1 MSYADQ
7 YKAAR
12 AKIVSHIST
21 AWSPAKQHYGTVEIL
36 ATEALLPASSILK
49 EPGTELGPQS
59 PTINEALERLMVA
72 GVWARPENE
81 NLEDFVLDRFEELR
95 TLLDTDNHLTNTVTE
110 CRVSSWD
117 YDIPSGVD
125 PNSKRVYV
133 YLTVNLEMPYNRD
146 GS

>member
-1 MSYADQ
+1 
-7 YKAAR
+7 
-12 AKIVSHIST
+12 
-21 AWSPAKQHYGTVEIL
+21 
-36 ATEALLPASSILK
+36 
-49 EPGTELGPQS
+49 
-59 PTINEALERLMVA
+59 MVA

-125 PNSKRVYV
+125 ANSKRVYV

>member
-1 MSYADQ
+1 M
-7 YKAAR
+7 
-12 AKIVSHIST
+12 
-21 AWSPAKQHYGTVEIL
+21 
-36 ATEALLPASSILK
+36 
-49 EPGTELGPQS
+49 
-59 PTINEALERLMVA
+59 
-72 GVWARPENE
+72 
-81 NLEDFVLDRFEELR
+81 LDRFEELR

-125 PNSKRVYV
+125 ANSKRVYV